1 MIFGSYP
8 RKMRHKGNISEVKK
22 DRDKH
27 IKRLFQEIK
36 RSRTCATIGEI
47 CRKIA
52 NTHMDRFYISEER
65 GSEIYYQYVRNGKI
79 SANSPYAYRMHECF
93 VEACEAV
100 KKKKGIACI
109 RHIAREAVDYPARCL
124 GLSPNRI
131 QKILKEGGLI

>member
-1 MIFGSYP
+1 
-8 RKMRHKGNISEVKK
+8 MRHKGNISEVKQ

-27 IKRLFQEIK
+27 IKRLFAEIK

-52 NTHMDRFYISEER
+52 HTHMDRFYISEER
-65 GSEIYYQYVRNGKI
+65 GSEIYYQYVRSGKI

-93 VEACEAV
+93 VEACERV
-100 KKKKGIACI
+100 RKEKKLSCI
-109 RHIAREAVDYPARCL
+109 RHIAREAVDLPARSL